1 MQPAADGE
9 RIILRFDGVDSYA
22 EIHVNGTYVGMTKGS
37 RLSAEFDVTDAVH
50 AGLNLFVVT
59 VLQYSDGTYLEDQD
73 MWWASGIFR
82 DVYVVR
88 RPQTHLKDF
97 MVRTHRVDDT
107 LARVTVQAWTEGES
121 CVEWTILR
129 DGNIVSAAHSDSGR
143 TCRNEYS

>member
-1 MQPAADGE
+1 M
-9 RIILRFDGVDSYA
+9 VS
-22 EIHVNGTYVGMTKGS
+22 
-37 RLSAEFDVTDAVH
+37 
-50 AGLNLFVVT
+50 

-129 DGNIVSAAHSDSGR
+129 DGNIVSAAHSDSGER
-143 TCRNEYS
+143 AVMNIPDP